1 MPISI
6 IFCFLLGLFMIAI
19 KMFLH
24 SLLFNKMISDFKRY
38 FTSFLMYTLTP
49 PAFDVDHYAQNGNF
63 YFKLVDIGS
72 IYLSFVVVVDF
83 G

>member
-1 MPISI
+1 MSVDYANQHN
-6 IFCFLLGLFMIAI
+6 FLLFTRFVYDCNKNVFTFFI
-19 KMFLH
+19 
-24 SLLFNKMISDFKRY
+24 KMISDFKRY

-72 IYLSFVVVVDF
+72 I
-83 G
+83 